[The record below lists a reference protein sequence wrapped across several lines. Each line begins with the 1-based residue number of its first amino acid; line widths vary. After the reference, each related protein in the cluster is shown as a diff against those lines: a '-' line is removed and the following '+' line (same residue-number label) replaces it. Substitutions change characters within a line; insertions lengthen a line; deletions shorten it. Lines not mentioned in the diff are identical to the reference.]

1 MIKLLWLHKAFI
13 KLYFILGVLY
23 EEEVLK
29 RVDEVKI
36 CIGMARDNVK
46 ERCKSRKQIDW
57 MNEQKLFFAS
67 EKWKEN
73 EGPGTNKLKEILSK
87 VNAIDL
93 HVKYY
98 KEFHYEIEKEKR
110 NYAEE
115 DFNDRRKNSFQKNN
129 YAQKR
134 KRNDDWQNNSCAQTL
149 SKRKKNATGTG
160 YYHSFSENESN
171 NFNIRKR
178 FNQDT
183 SATSRNKR
191 VKLGN
196 INHSTYGEERREKPL
211 PTPSKNYQH
220 LKPKVQHKLNSE
232 RHTQI
237 ARKRRTSESTSFDN
251 SERKRKHLLP
261 TPSEVD
267 QQLELKSSNYKNSE
281 KRSLRNKK
289 HGRREI

>member
-1 MIKLLWLHKAFI
+1 MIKLLWLYKAFI

-98 KEFHYEIEKEKR
+98 NEFHY
-110 NYAEE
+110 
-115 DFNDRRKNSFQKNN
+115 
-129 YAQKR
+129 
-134 KRNDDWQNNSCAQTL
+134 
-149 SKRKKNATGTG
+149 
-160 YYHSFSENESN
+160 
-171 NFNIRKR
+171 
-178 FNQDT
+178 
-183 SATSRNKR
+183 
-191 VKLGN
+191 
-196 INHSTYGEERREKPL
+196 
-211 PTPSKNYQH
+211 
-220 LKPKVQHKLNSE
+220 
-232 RHTQI
+232 
-237 ARKRRTSESTSFDN
+237 
-251 SERKRKHLLP
+251 
-261 TPSEVD
+261 
-267 QQLELKSSNYKNSE
+267 
-281 KRSLRNKK
+281 
-289 HGRREI
+289 